1 MSGAEASVVLGVIS
15 SIITIVDK
23 SKAIFDAVKDAK
35 GQPEAF
41 REVAQRLPIVHGILV
56 AAETRIKEDD
66 VGDES
71 CKEVEPTIKACKS
84 KAKKLQDIFNKA
96 LPAPGAPTMERYI
109 KAVKMLGKENKV
121 ESLMKGIL
129 EDVQL
134 LTSHQILFDMTPD
147 QEEQL
152 GTALA
157 DVTALEPS
165 IPEQLLQDSA
175 FTNILYGD
183 GSQYNSNAGHQYIN
197 PGPGKQFNAETIHYG
212 KDCD

>member
-1 MSGAEASVVLGVIS
+1 MSGAEASLVLGIVS
-15 SIITIVDK
+15 SIITIIDK
-23 SKAIFDAVKDAK
+23 AKDVFDAVKDAK

-41 REVAQRLPIVHGILV
+41 REVAGRLPIVQGILV
-56 AAETRIKEDD
+56 AAEKRIKEDD
-66 VGDES
+66 VGEES
-71 CKEVEPTIKACKS
+71 CKEVEPTVKACKS
-84 KAKKLQDIFNKA
+84 KAKKLQDIFKKA
-96 LPAPGAPTMERYI
+96 LPGPGASTMERYI

-129 EDVQL
+129 EDIQL
-134 LTSHQILFDMTPD
+134 LTSHQILFDMTTD

-152 GTALA
+152 GKALA
-157 DVTALEPS
+157 DVSALEPS

-197 PGPGKQFNAETIHYG
+197 PGSGKQFNAETIHYG